1 MCIHVHMLLIR
12 SGGGGCLFCLFSA
25 RACVRASA
33 THTVFLLTR
42 RSERSIFGSAAVA
55 PGEIMAAR
63 GRAGSILLTA
73 NIFGGFVSDKLAE
86 LAEGKHVEHERLK
99 GVWATR

>member
-1 MCIHVHMLLIR
+1 
-12 SGGGGCLFCLFSA
+12 
-25 RACVRASA
+25 
-33 THTVFLLTR
+33 
-42 RSERSIFGSAAVA
+42 
-55 PGEIMAAR
+55 MAAR